1 MPATTIKH
9 AALLLEDYID
19 ENTPAMLWSA
29 PGVGKSSIVKQSA
42 QRRGWNLIDF
52 RAVLRDPVDLRG
64 IPSIDGDFAKWLHPD
79 DLPRA
84 DRDGERGI
92 FFMDEINAASPLMQ
106 AACFGLVLDRKVGT
120 YELPPGWVIVAAGNR
135 QSDRAAAQR
144 MPTALANRFAHIEIE
159 PDLESFTEWANA
171 SGVHPLMIAFH
182 RFREGKFL
190 HDMKKTDAMAF
201 PSPRSWE
208 QAAKYAEKPA
218 SRRLHLV
225 AGIVGDDFA
234 AEFDG
239 FLRTYEQLPAIDQVI
254 LDPDGA
260 KVPSEDEVA
269 ARYAISSALASRAK
283 SDNFQN
289 IMRYLNRMPREF
301 ATMVVVDACRRDP
314 ALTHTGA
321 FIEWA
326 KKNQDVTM

>member
-1 MPATTIKH
+1 MTATTIKH
-9 AALLLEDYID
+9 AARLLSMYVAANI
-19 ENTPAMLWSA
+19 PAMLWSA
-29 PGVGKSSIVKQSA
+29 PGIGKSSIVKQLA
-42 QRRGWNLIDF
+42 DKLGWPMVDF

-64 IPSIDGDFAKWLHPD
+64 IPDIKGDFAKWLHPD

-84 DRDGERGI
+84 DRDGEHGI
-92 FFMDEINAASPLMQ
+92 FFMDEINAASPMMQ

-135 QSDRAAAQR
+135 QTDRAAAQR
-144 MPTALANRFAHIEIE
+144 MPSALGNRFAHIDIE
-159 PDLESFTEWANA
+159 ADLESFTEWANA
-171 SGVHPLMIAFH
+171 SGLHPMMIAFH

-190 HDMKKTDAMAF
+190 HDMKKVDSMAF
-201 PSPRSWE
+201 PSPRSWA
-208 QAAKYAEKPA
+208 QAARLADAPA
-218 SRRLHLV
+218 GDRLYLIGGLV
-225 AGIVGDDFA
+225 GEEFA

-314 ALTHTGA
+314 GLTHTQA

-326 KKNQDVTM
+326 KKNADVTL